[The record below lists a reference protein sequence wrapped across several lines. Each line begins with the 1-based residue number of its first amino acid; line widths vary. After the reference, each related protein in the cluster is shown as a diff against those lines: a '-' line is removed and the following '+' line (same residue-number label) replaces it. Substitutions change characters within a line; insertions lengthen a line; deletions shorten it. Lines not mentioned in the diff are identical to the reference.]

1 MPYARQDKVI
11 SNETTFAL
19 IPFIKFLDILPVD
32 AIKTFDVHNPLPF
45 INGLKNVKFYN
56 ETPYRMVQIA
66 ENRKPDAI
74 FFPDK
79 GAKARYGNLFRH
91 LKGFHF
97 NMVPHICGEKVRDP
111 LTGNITGYSVGD
123 IGVATSVL
131 VCDDLIDAGGTFV
144 LAAEELIKSGVTKL
158 DLYASHLIQRKA
170 IDRLFDAGYSSVYT
184 KDSLFINDEEKEAR
198 RAEEE

>member
-1 MPYARQDKVI
+1 
-11 SNETTFAL
+11 
-19 IPFIKFLDILPVD
+19 
-32 AIKTFDVHNPLPF
+32 
-45 INGLKNVKFYN
+45 
-56 ETPYRMVQIA
+56 MVQIA

-74 FFPDK
+74 FFPDT

-144 LAAEELIKSGVTKL
+144 LAAEELIKSGVKRL

-170 IDRLFDAGYSSVYT
+170 IDRLIDAGYSSVYT
-184 KDSLFINDEEKEAR
+184 KDTEYFQLGEK
-198 RAEEE
+198 